1 MPEEWFSPLIGLIGV
16 ILGVLATSFWK
27 WLEQKEKY
35 RDKTFEK
42 TLVCYQTL
50 YTFNQKL
57 YEQINGNNTNVTILN
72 STSNVLKEYMNSN
85 SLYIDETTR
94 ESTIG
99 LYNDARNY
107 SNNLTNLN
115 VEATIINNSKD
126 KLIASLNKNFEYIQ
140 KGAGVAYL
148 PRISEEAAPQTPIIK
163 KINNLSVQITTSFT
177 FLLLCIWIILKQE
190 ININTWL
197 YLIEPIIFIAIVIFL
212 LILSKK
218 GGKQDD
224 KKAQILSVVIVI
236 IFAITFVT
244 VSKVYGNEYSIGL
257 IILFALFS
265 FLWFL
270 FALIANCY
278 IKKNPNNKIVILLS
292 NNKLQ
297 DILGVITPVLFLLAL
312 LATFVQVWVEFNS
325 IECWAW
331 LILGLGVFICLI
343 IFKIQVQQQG
353 KNQIPTDED
362 NNK

>member
-1 MPEEWFSPLIGLIGV
+1 MPEGWFPPLIGLIGV
-16 ILGVLATSFWK
+16 IVGVLATSFWK

-42 TLVCYQTL
+42 TLECYQTL

-57 YEQINGNNTNVTILN
+57 HDQINGNNINVTILN
-72 STSNVLKEYMNSN
+72 STSNVLKDYMNSH

-94 ESTIG
+94 KSTIG
-99 LYNDARNY
+99 LYNDTRNY
-107 SNNLTNLN
+107 SINLINPN
-115 VEATIINNSKD
+115 VEAAIINNSKD

-140 KGAGVAYL
+140 KGAGVAHL
-148 PRISEEAAPQTPIIK
+148 PRMSEEVIPQKSTIK
-163 KINNLSVQITTSFT
+163 KINSLSEQITTSFT

-197 YLIEPIIFIAIVIFL
+197 YLIEPTIFIAIIIF
-212 LILSKK
+212 ILFISKK
-218 GGKQDD
+218 E
-224 KKAQILSVVIVI
+224 KKYNIFSVVLVLLFAASYL
-236 IFAITFVT
+236 IF
-244 VSKVYGNEYSIGL
+244 SSLYGNELSVGL

-270 FALIANCY
+270 FAMIANCFT
-278 IKKNPNNKIVILLS
+278 KKNPNNKIVILLS

-312 LATFVQVWVEFNS
+312 LATFVQVWIELNS

-331 LILGLGVFICLI
+331 LILVLGGFICLI
-343 IFKIQVQQQG
+343 IFKIQVQQRG
-353 KNQIPTDED
+353 E